1 MGFKW
6 QSGLRAR
13 KPSPDSQ
20 TYKDVNL
27 NRMFGNMMR
36 AAMAIDHSLPENE
49 GERIRIHFRE
59 MAEILHPFEA
69 GMEQISV
76 GWMSG

>member
-1 MGFKW
+1 
-6 QSGLRAR
+6 
-13 KPSPDSQ
+13 
-20 TYKDVNL
+20 
-27 NRMFGNMMR
+27 MFGNMMR